1 MCVFDPVQSEL
12 PKLFP
17 VRVCAPLN
25 LEGGLRVGLGCLSQS
40 RDLLLFFRPTSSEAS
55 GG

>member
-25 LEGGLRVGLGCLSQS
+25 LEGGLRVWSWDVS
-40 RDLLLFFRPTSSEAS
+40 RNPRDLLTILQTHKQ
-55 GG
+55 